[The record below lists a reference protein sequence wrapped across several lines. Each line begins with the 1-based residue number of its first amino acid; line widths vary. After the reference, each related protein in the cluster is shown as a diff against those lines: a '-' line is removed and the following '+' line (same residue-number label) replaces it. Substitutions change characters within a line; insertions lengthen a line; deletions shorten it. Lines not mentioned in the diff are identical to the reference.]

1 MFRGRDNR
9 FGALASSETRAE
21 KKRERAADHAAALA
35 EARTS
40 IQQDDPAC
48 TQPRSPSSGQAGQ
61 PYSLALAADNLL
73 VALEAGSGCQ
83 LACFTISGPEQAADP
98 GFLSWV
104 RQQLG
109 EQAAEPAAPAPAH
122 LEEQAGAGSGSGGA
136 GRLDG
141 DEAEV
146 DKLLSLVMVGDGSS
160 AACGTAAGQ
169 RGTVATAAAAPR
181 AAAAGEPVTPRAAG
195 AGAAAAGAAQWPASP
210 AEVWFDAP
218 EEPAVDDWQLDGQQ
232 PPQQQASAGWQ
243 PQQQQQQQQ
252 QHSGNWCQ
260 HDEEDW
266 RLAALLQAEEDAAMA
281 AAAAEQAPLPASD
294 QQLLS
299 LSDWELVQ
307 RMQEEEDAAL
317 AAALAEQE
325 QAAGVSAAQVAAQQ
339 SSSFW
344 SRLQPAGGAYLHG
357 SGGSGAAA
365 TAPAANSSFPAL
377 QAQLPNDPLAAARA
391 EHTRRQLLARHRAA
405 KQATI
410 ERGSGVRLLHRG
422 GGPASAAGSPAL
434 APAALQGSGA
444 GGGLPPL
451 QLVGGLVLHED
462 DLDYQLLLRH
472 ADVTAAA
479 RAAAIR
485 HMDLTE
491 AAAEGGGPAD
501 ANGPTSAA
509 MRAMID
515 AAARRAAAG
524 AGGSRPGSAQAAAAP
539 APAGTSRP
547 GSSASGNAG
556 DGTAG
561 EMPGPAAAAA
571 SAGSGVSLPAVAG
584 PFIDSSAPVDTKSFR
599 RLVEDMRS
607 RGWQMLGSA
616 GGGHLRCER
625 VLPDLGGFK
634 QVYFLCSTPSDV
646 NYIWNVAAAV
656 KRFDREVEERRAEA
670 AAAPEVCSGDA
681 GAQGSSGAGVSGR
694 RTSSW
699 QRR

>member
-1 MFRGRDNR
+1 
-9 FGALASSETRAE
+9 
-21 KKRERAADHAAALA
+21 
-35 EARTS
+35 
-40 IQQDDPAC
+40 
-48 TQPRSPSSGQAGQ
+48 
-61 PYSLALAADNLL
+61 
-73 VALEAGSGCQ
+73 
-83 LACFTISGPEQAADP
+83 
-98 GFLSWV
+98 
-104 RQQLG
+104 
-109 EQAAEPAAPAPAH
+109 
-122 LEEQAGAGSGSGGA
+122 
-136 GRLDG
+136 
-141 DEAEV
+141 
-146 DKLLSLVMVGDGSS
+146 
-160 AACGTAAGQ
+160 
-169 RGTVATAAAAPR
+169 
-181 AAAAGEPVTPRAAG
+181 
-195 AGAAAAGAAQWPASP
+195 
-210 AEVWFDAP
+210 
-218 EEPAVDDWQLDGQQ
+218 
-232 PPQQQASAGWQ
+232 
-243 PQQQQQQQQ
+243 
-252 QHSGNWCQ
+252 
-260 HDEEDW
+260 
-266 RLAALLQAEEDAAMA
+266 
-281 AAAAEQAPLPASD
+281 
-294 QQLLS
+294 
-299 LSDWELVQ
+299 
-307 RMQEEEDAAL
+307 MQEEEDAAL

-501 ANGPTSAA
+501 TNGPTSAA

-515 AAARRAAAG
+515 VAARRAAG
-524 AGGSRPGSAQAAAAP
+524 GPGGSRPGSAQAAAAP
-539 APAGTSRP
+539 APADASRP
-547 GSSASGNAG
+547 GSSASGGAG
-556 DGTAG
+556 GDTAG
-561 EMPGPAAAAA
+561 EMPAPAAAAA
-571 SAGSGVSLPAVAG
+571 SAGSGVSLPAVVG
-584 PFIDSSAPVDTKSFR
+584 PFINSSAPVDTKSFR

-607 RGWQMLGSA
+607 RGWQMLGST

-634 QVYFLCSTPSDV
+634 QVYFSRGGRSSGRCCAALDLFIAALLVPWWFT
-646 NYIWNVAAAV
+646 AAV
-656 KRFDREVEERRAEA
+656 IATVYGVRADNANVPHQGARTAVWALAWAQTGLWLLSVLVALATRRACRRVSETELTA
-670 AAAPEVCSGDA
+670 SLA
-681 GAQGSSGAGVSGR
+681 GGSRYARYNDTPFNDRSSKA
-694 RTSSW
+694 SSW
-699 QRR
+699 RDAKAAYLSARSLDQAAKQRQLDP